1 MGQLEE
7 LEATW
12 WLPPLC
18 SLGSKTLLRYPETL
32 AKPGGRRAG
41 RAAAGGA
48 DPPPPSAEIPVGEIT
63 SAP

>member
-12 WLPPLC
+12 WRPPLR
-18 SLGSKTLLRYPETL
+18 SLGAQTLLRYPETL

-41 RAAAGGA
+41 REAAGGA
-48 DPPPPSAEIPVGEIT
+48 DPRLPSAEIPVGEIT